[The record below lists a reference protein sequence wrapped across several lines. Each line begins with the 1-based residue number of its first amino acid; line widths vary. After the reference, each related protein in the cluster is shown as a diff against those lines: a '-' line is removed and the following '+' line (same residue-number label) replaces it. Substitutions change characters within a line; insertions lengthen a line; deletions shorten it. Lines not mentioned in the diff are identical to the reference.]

1 MGFADY
7 LVRRLAQNV
16 FVIGALSVLIFVIAR
31 ILPGDPVRAAL
42 GQHAT
47 TEQVE
52 QAREELGLNEPLYVQ
67 FYEWAVGMV
76 NGDWGVSLRT
86 GNEVSGDIV
95 ARLPATFELVVVA
108 LTIAVLL
115 AIPFG
120 VIAGVHKDR
129 WQDHVSRI
137 ATLTGVSMPRFWV
150 AILLQVVFVAWLGL
164 FPLIGRM
171 SPSLEAPPTVT
182 GLYLVDSLIAGQWGT
197 FVDVLH
203 HIALPGFALG
213 LATLAQVTR
222 LIRSEI
228 IEQQRKDYILAANA
242 WGLPPNLI
250 QYKYML
256 KNAFTSSLTII
267 GLAFGF
273 MLGNAFL
280 IEIIFSWPG
289 FARYGVDALLF
300 QDFNAIVGVVIVVGI
315 GFVTANLIVD
325 ILYGYLDPRVR
336 FGED

>member
-1 MGFADY
+1 MSFGEY
-7 LVRRLAQNV
+7 LARRLAQNV
-16 FVIGALSVLIFVIAR
+16 FVIIALSVLIFFIAR
-31 ILPGDPVRAAL
+31 ILPGDPVYAAL
-42 GQHAT
+42 GEHAT
-47 TEQVE
+47 PEQVE
-52 QAREELGLNEPLYVQ
+52 QVRAELGLNEPLHIQ
-67 FYEWAVGMV
+67 FYDWALGMLQ
-76 NGDWGVSLRT
+76 GDWGTSLRT
-86 GNEVSGDIV
+86 GNEVSHDIIT
-95 ARLPATFELVVVA
+95 RLPATFELVIVA
-108 LTIAVLL
+108 LTVAVIL

-120 VIAGVHKDR
+120 VISGVHKDR
-129 WQDHVSRI
+129 WQDHLSRI

-150 AILLQVVFVAWLGL
+150 AILLQVVFVAWLGA
-164 FPLIGRM
+164 FPLIRRI
-171 SPSLEAPPTVT
+171 SPGTEPPPTIT
-182 GLYLVDSLIAGQWGT
+182 GLYLIDSLAAGQWST
-197 FVDVLH
+197 FIDVAH
-203 HIALPGFALG
+203 HLALPAFALG

-228 IEQQRKDYILAANA
+228 IEQQRKDYVLAANA
-242 WGLPPNLI
+242 WGLPQNLI

-336 FGED
+336 YGED